1 MRYVGVKSAA
11 HFRAGFE
18 PWAGHI
24 QVISEP
30 SVHAPSD
37 AKLASGWAAN
47 SILLTT
53 FRRR

>member
-18 PWAGHI
+18 PWAGQI

-37 AKLASGWAAN
+37 AQLAFKRLGRKLYPFDD
-47 SILLTT
+47 I
-53 FRRR
+53 

>member
-18 PWAGHI
+18 PWAGQI

-30 SVHAPSD
+30 SVHAPAD
-37 AKLASGWAAN
+37 AQLAFKRLGRKLYPFDD
-47 SILLTT
+47 I
-53 FRRR
+53 